1 MSSLSKKTTGKIKD
15 YIEEDNY
22 VKLKKYLCKND
33 IALDEIITKKGEKML
48 HLAAKEGSSYCLEY
62 LLENGAKA
70 NLVDRNLNLPIH
82 RALKCVIED
91 YSRSKEKNL
100 VNLLLTYSSA
110 HLDARNKEGISARD
124 LIVKLEKIKSKEDG
138 SYISPFTSEGSFGPV
153 EKPEEA
159 EWREK
164 LAGEFEDE
172 YESSFGKYDKYSSY
186 TGTEPSEETYD
197 TWADRIYKE
206 FSGRRNRGKALQ
218 KKEDA
223 TKERSTQKKT
233 LKPEIDLTEAKR
245 SYDLLKEQRKIK
257 KQKLLCQQIF
267 TSNEPISLATMP
279 YRDMTAEDI
288 LEIVLEDSKTDP
300 TAIKKRIREELLR
313 WHPDKFKQK
322 LGDRIGSGDVDS
334 VMSHVKHVSQ
344 ILINYGK

>member
-1 MSSLSKKTTGKIKD
+1 MSSLSKKASGKIKD

-22 VKLKKYLCKND
+22 VKLKKYLGKND

-48 HLAAKEGSSYCLEY
+48 HLAAKEGSCYCLEF
-62 LLENGAKA
+62 LLENGAKP

-82 RALKCVIED
+82 RALKYVIED
-91 YSRSKEKNL
+91 YSRSKERNL
-100 VNLLLTYSSA
+100 VNLLLTYSSG
-110 HLDARNKEGISARD
+110 HLDSRNREGISARD
-124 LIVKLEKIKSKEDG
+124 LIVKLEKIKSKEDK
-138 SYISPFTSEGSFGPV
+138 SYISPFTTSGSLGCV

-172 YESSFGKYDKYSSY
+172 YESSFGKYDNYSSF
-186 TGTEPSEETYD
+186 GEPSEETYD

-206 FSGRRNRGKALQ
+206 FLGRRNRNKASQ
-218 KKEDA
+218 KKDEK
-223 TKERSTQKKT
+223 TKESHKKT

-245 SYDLLKEQRKIK
+245 SYDLLKEQKKIK
-257 KQKLLCQQIF
+257 KQRVLCEHIF
-267 TSNEPISLATMP
+267 NSKEPIKLMIMP
-279 YRDMTAEDI
+279 YRDMSAEDI

-322 LGDRIGSGDVDS
+322 FGDRIVSDDVDS
-334 VMSHVKHVSQ
+334 VMSHVKNVSQ